1 MGLDIGELIN
11 DFVDT
16 CLSKPYVR
24 SISQNPIYTTLL
36 IVIIMILVMVFT
48 FRHEKT
54 QESMWAISLR
64 LGIYIF
70 GAVLAVVFLHDKV
83 LLMDM
88 NDRGANS
95 DVVQAFAPTNLV
107 GNEENIIPVSI
118 PTEFSL

>member
-11 DFVDT
+11 GFVDT

-24 SISQNPIYTTLL
+24 SISQNPIYTSLL
-36 IVIIMILVMVFT
+36 IVVVMIVIMLFT

-54 QESMWAISLR
+54 NESMWALALR
-64 LGIYIF
+64 LGIYTF

-88 NDRGANS
+88 RDQTLNS
-95 DVVQAFAPTNLV
+95 DVAQTFAPTNLT
-107 GNEENIIPVSI
+107 GSEENIIPVTL
-118 PTEFSL
+118 PDNYTL